1 VEPGQYR
8 VDDLRRGVTM
18 SAVNAWAGERRLVLS
33 GKTFV
38 LAASMDTIARL
49 FDALG
54 AETLAELGER
64 LHGRKP
70 KAIEAALAVFLGEAE
85 AARALALAGGVAGLT
100 AVEEALAGAMS
111 GLTPEEEDEAK
122 KADAARAEAGERAA
136 VTLMAMMLTN
146 SGASL
151 SGTG

>member
-1 VEPGQYR
+1 
-8 VDDLRRGVTM
+8 M
-18 SAVNAWAGERRLVLS
+18 SAVNSWAGERRLVLS

-54 AETLAELGER
+54 ADTLAELGER

-70 KAIEAALAVFLGEAE
+70 KVIEAALAVFLGEAE
-85 AARALALAGGVAGLT
+85 AARALALAGGMAGLT
-100 AVEEALAGAMS
+100 AVYEALAGAIS
-111 GLTPEEEDEAK
+111 GLTPEEEDAAK
-122 KADAARAEAGERAA
+122 KADAARAEAMRAA
-136 VTLMAMMLTN
+136 ALTALARTVRAAN
-146 SGASL
+146 SDASL